1 MQSSIS
7 CIASN
12 AQEER
17 ASNVDDE
24 DRHHVEEEI
33 STISNENISAQKEKH
48 ANTKRDAAPDS
59 IAHPSKRRDRGR
71 GKLIQQFPEKLMRIL
86 DSKEYEAILSWNKE
100 GNAIAI
106 HKPYDLVSGVLTT
119 HFEASDDMKFD
130 SFVRKLY
137 RWGFSKLT
145 VDGGKDMYFHPH
157 FRRDNHESCSKI
169 TYTSSSQPSSTH
181 PRRQERNDMPLS
193 YSGQNETLD
202 CSGFQSQLLSSSLV
216 NGIQLDS
223 NARLSP
229 QNQESVAAFPV
240 NHNIDVLANSFGT
253 NENMAAPIQQRY
265 AISNDGDISTSDE
278 MNFRLLHMNTMT
290 NRGQSS
296 ERATDMQQQ
305 WMESRIPIQTLHQL
319 VPGRG
324 GLPAGVPNSLT
335 TSQQN
340 ITSGATSS
348 SSRMP
353 AHIPFQPPSFLHGRD
368 LFHTADYSQV
378 VGNASTNM
386 TLSREIENMRKGND
400 WLLEYTNKQSILLR
414 RRHMPQH
421 LNASTPTKIIIDS
434 AVQRQLN
441 NNLFPGGTNLI
452 QNNPNQISTHTS
464 SGHTIRELEAIQHA
478 KQILISFQNG
488 MPALENNL
496 KPAHL
501 RHDT

>member
-1 MQSSIS
+1 
-7 CIASN
+7 
-12 AQEER
+12 
-17 ASNVDDE
+17 
-24 DRHHVEEEI
+24 
-33 STISNENISAQKEKH
+33 
-48 ANTKRDAAPDS
+48 
-59 IAHPSKRRDRGR
+59 
-71 GKLIQQFPEKLMRIL
+71 
-86 DSKEYEAILSWNKE
+86 
-100 GNAIAI
+100 
-106 HKPYDLVSGVLTT
+106 
-119 HFEASDDMKFD
+119 
-130 SFVRKLY
+130 
-137 RWGFSKLT
+137 
-145 VDGGKDMYFHPH
+145 
-157 FRRDNHESCSKI
+157 
-169 TYTSSSQPSSTH
+169 
-181 PRRQERNDMPLS
+181 MPLP

-202 CSGFQSQLLSSSLV
+202 RSGFQSQLLSSSLV

-240 NHNIDVLANSFGT
+240 NHNIDALANSFGT
-253 NENMAAPIQQRY
+253 NENMAAPFQQRY
-265 AISNDGDISTSDE
+265 AISNDGDMTPDETS
-278 MNFRLLHMNTMT
+278 FRLLHMNTTT

-353 AHIPFQPPSFLHGRD
+353 AHIPFQPPSFLHGTD
-368 LFHTADYSQV
+368 LFQTADYSQV
-378 VGNASTNM
+378 VGNVSTNM
-386 TLSREIENMRKGND
+386 TLSREIEKMRKGND
-400 WLLEYTNKQSILLR
+400 WLLEYTNKQSVLLR

-421 LNASTPTKIIIDS
+421 LNASTPTDIIIDS

-452 QNNPNQISTHTS
+452 QNNPHQISTHTA
-464 SGHTIRELEAIQHA
+464 SGHTLRELEAIQHA
-478 KQILISFQNG
+478 EQILSGFQSG

-496 KPAHL
+496 KPTHL

>member
-1 MQSSIS
+1 
-7 CIASN
+7 
-12 AQEER
+12 
-17 ASNVDDE
+17 
-24 DRHHVEEEI
+24 
-33 STISNENISAQKEKH
+33 
-48 ANTKRDAAPDS
+48 
-59 IAHPSKRRDRGR
+59 
-71 GKLIQQFPEKLMRIL
+71 
-86 DSKEYEAILSWNKE
+86 
-100 GNAIAI
+100 
-106 HKPYDLVSGVLTT
+106 
-119 HFEASDDMKFD
+119 
-130 SFVRKLY
+130 
-137 RWGFSKLT
+137 
-145 VDGGKDMYFHPH
+145 
-157 FRRDNHESCSKI
+157 
-169 TYTSSSQPSSTH
+169 
-181 PRRQERNDMPLS
+181 MPLS

-202 CSGFQSQLLSSSLV
+202 CSGFRSQLLSSSLV

-223 NARLSP
+223 NTRLSP

-240 NHNIDVLANSFGT
+240 NHNIDALANSFGT
-253 NENMAAPIQQRY
+253 NENMAAPFQQRY
-265 AISNDGDISTSDE
+265 AISNDSDMASDE

-324 GLPAGVPNSLT
+324 GLPAGVPNFLT

-340 ITSGATSS
+340 ITSGAASS
-348 SSRMP
+348 FSRMP

-378 VGNASTNM
+378 VGNVSTNM
-386 TLSREIENMRKGND
+386 TLSREIEEMRKGND

-421 LNASTPTKIIIDS
+421 LNASTTTTNIIIDS

-452 QNNPNQISTHTS
+452 QNNPNQISTHTA

-478 KQILISFQNG
+478 EQILSGFQSG
-488 MPALENNL
+488 MPALLENNR

-501 RHDT
+501 WHDTRTVSTAGTTLTNNGPQIESMVRTFQQQPAHSNILSPPPADQSKSPPAGQFQGYKWKLSRSTTETNNNIGPSSQRRRHS